1 MDLGY
6 IGRVLVYAGIGLAL
20 LGGLLLLLSRVPILN
35 NLGHLPGDIHIEGQ
49 GFSCF
54 LPLASM
60 LLISIILTVVL
71 NFLARIINR

>member
-6 IGRVLVYAGIGLAL
+6 IGRLLVFAGIGLAL
-20 LGGLLLLLSRVPILN
+20 LGGLLLLLSRVPFLN
-35 NLGHLPGDIHIEGQ
+35 NLGSLPGDIRIEGQ

-60 LLISIILTVVL
+60 LLISILLTVAL
-71 NFLARIINR
+71 NILVRLINR